1 MPEFCFGSWQTQR
14 YLLGRV
20 RFAPQSGHAPVAS
33 ASSLSATSG
42 LMHRGKRC
50 ARVEMIYS
58 ITSSAWASSVGGT
71 VRPSAFAVLG

>member
-20 RFAPQSGHAPVAS
+20 RFTPKRRRARCIGEFAFCDKGV
-33 ASSLSATSG
+33 SS
-42 LMHRGKRC
+42 RGKRWGG
-50 ARVEMIYS
+50 VEMIYS

>member
-33 ASSLSATSG
+33 ASSLRLVPPADSCTGANDV
-42 LMHRGKRC
+42 
-50 ARVEMIYS
+50 RV
-58 ITSSAWASSVGGT
+58 
-71 VRPSAFAVLG
+71 LK